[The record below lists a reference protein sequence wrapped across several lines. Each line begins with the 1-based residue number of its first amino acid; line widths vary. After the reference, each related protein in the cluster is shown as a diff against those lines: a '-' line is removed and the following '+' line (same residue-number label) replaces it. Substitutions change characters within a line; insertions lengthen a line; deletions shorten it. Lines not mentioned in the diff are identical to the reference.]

1 MMSDENDELKGY
13 FTITEEKV
21 RDLLQNTNTMYY
33 IVADMLQENIIGTEV
48 AEWDD
53 QPINALMQYYMSL
66 ANLRVMID
74 NIITNPP
81 KDIVKIAKKNKIKG
95 LLIKGEDLLQLNQTL
110 LDSEQACKILE
121 TEYKIV
127 INLH

>member
-110 LDSEQACKILE
+110 LDSEQACKTLE